1 MPPVIQRVGLS
12 QVDRAGDSRM
22 AVWRSEPVL
31 QFPGSGSQPPVCAV
45 ALPPEV
51 RTCELPPGVG
61 SADLPPVVRAA
72 DVPPEGLLETDHP
85 VMPPD
90 SVLMSPASPQTIAF
104 EDVSASS
111 APMSPNRVRDMN
123 SQDVPDEEAG
133 FEVSPYTSGLL
144 MRPLGS
150 GVQLPATG
158 LPFAQAVTS
167 YSDPVLGDP
176 IAFAQ
181 CALIPGVG
189 CPHDFACIYDAVWPF
204 G

>member
-1 MPPVIQRVGLS
+1 MPPVVQWVGLS

-72 DVPPEGLLETDHP
+72 DVPPGFLETDHP

-104 EDVSASS
+104 EDVSALC
-111 APMSPNRVRDMN
+111 APMSPNRLLRCPLIVC
-123 SQDVPDEEAG
+123 SDVP
-133 FEVSPYTSGLL
+133 
-144 MRPLGS
+144 
-150 GVQLPATG
+150 
-158 LPFAQAVTS
+158 
-167 YSDPVLGDP
+167 
-176 IAFAQ
+176 
-181 CALIPGVG
+181 
-189 CPHDFACIYDAVWPF
+189 
-204 G
+204 